1 MSIETGSPVGA
12 NEASKTEMGKKLQES
27 EIQVKSPDS
36 DVSDSPALENEFVVE
51 QLELDRKLDQIQPF
65 VNILDRP
72 RDADDKDEVFA
83 KIEADAKSLL
93 SEWKKVHDRLPEKLK
108 QSTDGR
114 DLALKIQIIEKCLEE
129 TAQIEQVQTQIQQM

>member
-1 MSIETGSPVGA
+1 MSIETRSPVGA
-12 NEASKTEMGKKLQES
+12 DEASKTEMGKKLQES

-36 DVSDSPALENEFVVE
+36 DTNDSVSTENDFAVE

-83 KIEADAKSLL
+83 KIEADVKSLL
-93 SEWKKVHDRLPEKLK
+93 PEWKKVYDRLPDQLK
-108 QSTDGR
+108 QGTDGR
-114 DLALKIQIIEKCLEE
+114 DLALKIQIVEKCLEE
-129 TAQIEQVQTQIQQM
+129 TAQIEQTQAQIQQM